1 MITECYVGHIR
12 SEKFDFETVRRGG
25 GNSSGCFPEQ
35 VGLTPILYSRDLFWD
50 IVDHPEA
57 IKSDWGCCLWMMTKT
72 ICLSHWRIL
81 ILMIDTTERVMKEA
95 LLKQRARPLAT
106 IYLTEMY

>member
-12 SEKFDFETVRRGG
+12 SEKFDLETVRRGG

-35 VGLTPILYSRDLFWD
+35 VGLAPILYSRDLFWD

-57 IKSDWGCCLWMMTKT
+57 IKSDWGCWVVKMNKKEIVDFISRRESIDNSRL
-72 ICLSHWRIL
+72 L
-81 ILMIDTTERVMKEA
+81 LMDDDEDYLLVALEDIDFND
-95 LLKQRARPLAT
+95 
-106 IYLTEMY
+106 